1 MYVQPSPDCC
11 RIISITTQQNVQQTN
26 RYRAWPATFK
36 TFLQDF
42 KASPADSITHALGG
56 MNIEEEDLDD
66 EYDFMDEDNE
76 DEERRRQERAN
87 RKKPYHK
94 YKNLM
99 QQLANRDIDEVLIE
113 LDDIAQ
119 VCAASAS
126 IDDHTC

>member
-1 MYVQPSPDCC
+1 MRS
-11 RIISITTQQNVQQTN
+11 
-26 RYRAWPATFK
+26 ATFK

-66 EYDFMDEDNE
+66 EYDFMDDDNE
-76 DEERRRQERAN
+76 DEDRRRQERAN

-94 YKNLM
+94 YKDLM

-119 VCAASAS
+119 VCMASSAHG
-126 IDDHTC
+126 IRPHVLTLR

>member
-1 MYVQPSPDCC
+1 MYVQPCPECR
-11 RIISITTQQNVQQTN
+11 RIINIGVQQTD

-36 TFLQDF
+36 SFLQDF

-76 DEERRRQERAN
+76 DEDRRRQERAN

-94 YKNLM
+94 YKDLM

-119 VCAASAS
+119 VCTASTS
-126 IDDHTC
+126 IYGHMR

>member
-1 MYVQPSPDCC
+1 MQPCPDCC
-11 RIISITTQQNVQQTN
+11 RIIKFVWYQTDK
-26 RYRAWPATFK
+26 YRVRPATFK

-94 YKNLM
+94 YKDLM

-119 VCAASAS
+119 VCTASTS
-126 IDDHTC
+126 TNGHTC